1 MKKSFLALASLAAI
15 AVGCQVES
23 MTDVPVVE
31 GTVVYKAVTEAYA
44 PATKTSMTAEKNV
57 VWSANDEIAVFQG
70 NIAYDLFQVTSASV
84 GKTEAAFTLKEDR
97 EASDELPYNVAF
109 YPVTKGM
116 EAIDEDGVVSIWP
129 VVLPATQKY
138 AAGSFD
144 NGAFPMVA
152 VSEDNM
158 FEFKNVLGAMKLQLK
173 GDRTVKSITVTDN
186 AGAPLAG
193 EGTVRYS
200 EGEDPEISFGYSGA
214 ANSVSLDCGE
224 GVELNENTATEFV
237 IALPAT
243 DFENGFTVI
252 VNDVEGN
259 VLKFH
264 SKASDKNY
272 IERSKVLVMPELDVE
287 ALTQDVHFK
296 AVPSMTDIT
305 LDIKVNIEG
314 ANGFYGSVVDE
325 FMWNMN
331 IKPMIDYGQFNV
343 NMLVSNQYAM
353 GVAAACKYTTYSGSM
368 VPFGWTDEYLSYDK
382 YNMIAPNSK
391 YYILVI
397 PAFAEKDAALNQ
409 GGGEEDDLGGMP
421 LMSLDEEDTP
431 DVVGYTMD
439 DVIIYEVST
448 LGFTTG
454 GESTLT
460 YTKEEG
466 YSLSYVTVK
475 PSADV
480 IAAYTY
486 IYAVGEELPGN
497 DDYLDY
503 YSEYDDTYYDPSME
517 SFEVA
522 LDDFDMTPGSEW
534 KIGVILVDAEGRA
547 SFHVIEARLLPIPV
561 SSEDLTVTFGDVDYD
576 PINGELFAEI
586 TEWPEDA
593 ELYFAFNNNVFLLEG
608 DELLTAQ
615 ADILEGPFN
624 YKRVTDDMVD
634 DKGVIYLSKKQSQY
648 SSMEQTFGIHVIAV
662 KDGKLGNDNYKKI
675 TVPKKQ

>member
-1 MKKSFLALASLAAI
+1 
-15 AVGCQVES
+15 
-23 MTDVPVVE
+23 MTEVPVVE
-31 GTVVYKAVTEAYA
+31 GSVVYKAVTEAYA

-138 AAGSFD
+138 ADGSFG

-193 EGTVRYS
+193 EGTVSYS
-200 EGEDPEISFGYSGA
+200 EGEDPEISFGYGGA

-224 GVELNENTATEFV
+224 GVELNKNTATEFV

-243 DFENGFTVI
+243 DFENGFTVT

-259 VLKFH
+259 ILKFH
-264 SKASDKNY
+264 SKASEKNY
-272 IERSKVLVMPELDVE
+272 IERSRVLVMPELNLE
-287 ALTQDVHFK
+287 SLTQDVDFK

-305 LDIKVNIEG
+305 LDIKVKIEG
-314 ANGFYGSVVDE
+314 ANGFYAGVVSK
-325 FMWNMN
+325 FMWDQNVKMSLEYGDWNMN
-331 IKPMIDYGQFNV
+331 QLLANTYW
-343 NMLVSNQYAM
+343 M
-353 GVAAACKYTTYSGSM
+353 GGMAVCKYEEYSGSL
-368 VPFGWTDEYLSYDK
+368 VEFGWTEELLSWDY
-382 YNMIAPNSK
+382 YNMVAPNTE
-391 YYILVI
+391 YIVMI
-397 PAFAEKDAALNQ
+397 VPAFAEKDAFVNQ
-409 GGGEEDDLGGMP
+409 GGGSEDDDLGGMPMP

-431 DVVGYTMD
+431 VAGGYTYAD
-439 DVIIYEVST
+439 AIFYEVST
-448 LGFTTG
+448 LGFTTD

-466 YSLSYVTVK
+466 YSSSSVTVK

-486 IYAVGEELPGN
+486 IYAEGEELPGN

-503 YSEYDDTYYDPSME
+503 YSEYEDTYYDPSME

-522 LDDFDMTPGSEW
+522 LDDYDMTPGSEW

-561 SSEDLTVTFGDVDYD
+561 SSEDLTVTFGEANYD
-576 PINGELFAEI
+576 TLNGELFAEI
-586 TEWPEDA
+586 TDWPEDA
-593 ELYFAFNNNVFLLEG
+593 ELYYAFNYNAYLLEG

-634 DKGVIYLSKKQSQY
+634 DEGVIYLSKKQSQY
-648 SSMEQTFGIHVIAV
+648 SFMEQTFGIHVIAV

-675 TVPKKQ
+675 TVPKK

>member
-1 MKKSFLALASLAAI
+1 
-15 AVGCQVES
+15 

-44 PATKTSMTAEKNV
+44 PATKTSMTADKEV
-57 VWSANDEIAVFQG
+57 VWSANDQVAVFQG
-70 NIAYDLFQVTSASV
+70 NEYYDVFQVTSASV
-84 GKTEAAFTLKEDR
+84 GETEAVFTLIEDR
-97 EASDELPYNVAF
+97 EASDNYIPYNGAF

-116 EAIDEDGVVSIWP
+116 EAWDEDGVFNVWG
-129 VVLPATQKY
+129 VKLPTKQTY
-138 AAGSFD
+138 VAGSFA
-144 NGAFPMVA
+144 NGSFPMVA

-158 FEFKNVLGAMKLQLK
+158 FEFKNILGAMKLQLK
-173 GDRTVKSITVTDN
+173 GERTVKSITVTDN
-186 AGAPLAG
+186 AGNQLAG
-193 EGTVRYS
+193 VGRVAYC
-200 EGEDPEISFGYSGA
+200 EGEDPEFSFDYGQIA
-214 ANSVSLDCGE
+214 PNSVTLDCGE
-224 GVELNENTATEFV
+224 GVELNENTATEFI

-243 DFENGFTVI
+243 DFEEGFTVT

-259 VLKFH
+259 LLKFH
-264 SKASDKNY
+264 SKASVKNY
-272 IERSKVLVMPELDVE
+272 IERSRVLVMPELNVE
-287 ALTQDVHFK
+287 SLTQDVDFK

-331 IKPMIDYGQFNV
+331 IKSMIDNGAFNV
-343 NMLVSNQYAM
+343 NKFVSNEYVM
-353 GVAAACKYTTYSGSM
+353 GGAPACKYTTYSGSM
-368 VPFGWTDEYLSYDK
+368 VTFGWTEEWQSYEM
-382 YNMIAPNSK
+382 YNMIAPNTK
-391 YYILVI
+391 YYVLVV
-397 PAFAEKDAALNQ
+397 PAFAEKDDAALNQ

-431 DVVGYTMD
+431 EVVGYTMD

-460 YTKEEG
+460 YTKEES
-466 YSLSYVTVK
+466 YSSSYVTVK

-486 IYAVGEELPGN
+486 IYAEGEELPGN

-503 YSEYDDTYYDPSME
+503 YSEYDDTYYDPSYME

-522 LDDFDMTPGSEW
+522 LDEYDMTPGTEW

-561 SSEDLTVTFGDVDYD
+561 SSEDLTVTFGAVDYD

-586 TEWPEDA
+586 TEWPENA
-593 ELYFAFNNNVFLLEG
+593 ELYYTFDRNLCLLEG
-608 DELLTAQ
+608 DDLLTAQ
-615 ADILEGPFN
+615 ADILEGPFY

-634 DKGVIYLSKKQSQY
+634 DEGVIYLSKKQSQY

-675 TVPKKQ
+675 TVPKK